1 MVVDVAL
8 DADEWVTQHAPALLR
23 FAHLVTGDRDAAQ
36 DAVQDALANALA
48 RWDRVAAT
56 DDPGAYVRRMV
67 VNAHVS
73 TWRRFGRRV
82 TPVAEVR
89 GGSVTDVAN
98 AVARDDAVWRVCRGL
113 PTKQRAAVVLRYY
126 EDLEFAE
133 IARILD
139 CSEAT
144 VRSQLHRALSSLRT
158 ELTRQEADDA

>member
-1 MVVDVAL
+1 MVVDVRLEAN
-8 DADEWVTQHAPALLR
+8 AWVRQEVPALLR
-23 FAHLVTGDRDAAQ
+23 FAHLVTGDADAAQ
-36 DAVQDALANALA
+36 DAVQDALANALSH
-48 RWDRVAAT
+48 WDRIA
-56 DDPGAYVRRMV
+56 DSDNPGAYVRRMI

-73 TWRRFGRRV
+73 SWRRFGRRV

-89 GGSVTDVAN
+89 GEARDDIAN
-98 AVARDDAVWRVCRGL
+98 AVARDDAVWRVCRDL

-139 CSEAT
+139 CSEST
-144 VRSQLHRALSSLRT
+144 VRSQIHRALAALRT

>member
-8 DADEWVTQHAPALLR
+8 DADEWVTREAPALLR
-23 FAHLVTGDRDAAQ
+23 FAHLVTGDADAAQ
-36 DAVQDALANALA
+36 DAVQDALANAFA

-56 DDPGAYVRRMV
+56 DDPGAYVRRMI

-73 TWRRFGRRV
+73 AWRRFGRRV

-98 AVARDDAVWRVCRGL
+98 AVARDDVVWRVCRAL

-126 EDLEFAE
+126 EDLEFSE
-133 IARILD
+133 IARILE
-139 CSEAT
+139 CSEGT
-144 VRSQLHRALSSLRT
+144 VRSQLHRALAALRA
-158 ELTRQEADDA
+158 ELTRQEAHDA